1 MGLRG
6 RETVQALPSVEETVR
21 SLVQRLHTNFPNPVP
36 RRRSTTE
43 RDDVIR
49 DKYAGGLSI
58 PKLAREYRLS
68 RARIHQ
74 ILHRRHR

>member
-6 RETVQALPSVEETVR
+6 RETVHMLPSVEDTVR
-21 SLVQRLHTNFPNPVP
+21 SLVQRLHISFPSSAP
-36 RRRSTTE
+36 RKPSTAE

>member
-1 MGLRG
+1 
-6 RETVQALPSVEETVR
+6 VHALPSVEETVC
-21 SLVQRLHTNFPNPVP
+21 SLVQRLHITFPRSAT
-36 RRRSTTE
+36 RRYDTVE
-43 RDDVIR
+43 RDDTIR
-49 DKYAGGLSI
+49 AKYATGLSI

>member
-6 RETVQALPSVEETVR
+6 RETVHALPSVEETVR
-21 SLVQRLHTNFPNPVP
+21 SLVYRLYITFPSFAL
-36 RRRSTTE
+36 RRRSTAE
-43 RDDVIR
+43 RDDIIR
-49 DKYAGGLSI
+49 EKYAGGLSI

>member
-1 MGLRG
+1 MGLSG
-6 RETVQALPSVEETVR
+6 RETVHTLPSVEDTIR
-21 SLVQRLHTNFPNPVP
+21 SLVQRLHISFPSSAP
-36 RRRSTTE
+36 RRRSTAE

-49 DKYAGGLSI
+49 SKYADGLSI

>member
-1 MGLRG
+1 MH
-6 RETVQALPSVEETVR
+6 ALPSVEDTVR
-21 SLVQRLHTNFPNPVP
+21 SFVQRLNSIFPSSPP
-36 RRRSTTE
+36 RRLSTAE

-49 DKYAGGLSI
+49 DRYASGLSI